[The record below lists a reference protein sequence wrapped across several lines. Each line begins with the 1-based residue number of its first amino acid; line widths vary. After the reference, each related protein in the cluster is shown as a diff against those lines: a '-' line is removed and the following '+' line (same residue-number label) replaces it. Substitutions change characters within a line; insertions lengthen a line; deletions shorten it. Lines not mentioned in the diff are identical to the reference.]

1 MNKSIPQFKLNPM
14 IKRVLL
20 GFMLVG
26 LVVFIIGLFVA
37 PERVWANFLISEFYL
52 LSLGVGAGFFIASM
66 YVSNAGWGTAIR
78 RIPEAIT
85 SVLPIAGIGAL
96 LLYWGIHSLYEWSHY
111 AVVSKD
117 SILAEKQ
124 VWLNEFFFML
134 RLVVYFTIWI
144 WITIKIVNNSRKQD
158 YDDNIIYTKNNVR
171 NSAIFIVAGAITF
184 SLASFD
190 LLMSLQP
197 HWYST
202 VFGLL
207 SISGMITSTL
217 AVVTIILVFLRNNGY
232 KQIIT
237 KDHMVTMGTLMMSF
251 SLFWVYMWVSQ
262 HMLIW
267 YANIPEETSYYTFRH
282 FGGWGSLSFVNLMLN
297 WAVPFLIL
305 LPRAFKLNDKIIL
318 YASIIL
324 VIGHWLDLYIII
336 MPTSMG
342 DTPQLGIWEIALFAG
357 SIALVFWVVASRLSK
372 ESIVPKNDPYL
383 VESLPKLNE
392 LKFEAD

>member
-20 GFMLVG
+20 GVMLIG

-37 PERVWANFLISEFYL
+37 PERVWTNFLLSEFYL
-52 LSLGVGAGFFIASM
+52 LSLGVGAGLFIASM

-78 RIPEAIT
+78 RIPEALT

-111 AVVSKD
+111 SVVSKD

-124 VWLNEFFFML
+124 DWLNEFFFML

-144 WITIKIVNNSRKQD
+144 WITVKIVHNSRKQD
-158 YDDNIIYTKNNVR
+158 GDDNIIYTKNNVR
-171 NSAIFIVAGAITF
+171 NSAIFLVVGAITF

-251 SLFWVYMWVSQ
+251 SIFWVYMWVSQ

-282 FGGWGSLSFVNLMLN
+282 FGGWGSLSFVNLILN
-297 WAVPFLIL
+297 WVIPFLVL

-342 DTPQLGIWEIALFAG
+342 DTPQLGVWEIALFAG
-357 SIALVFWVVASRLSK
+357 TIALVFWVVASSLSK
-372 ESIVPKNDPYL
+372 VSIVPKNDPYL

-392 LKFEAD
+392 LKFESD

>member
-171 NSAIFIVAGAITF
+171 NSAIFLVVGAITF

-232 KQIIT
+232 KLIIT

-282 FGGWGSLSFVNLMLN
+282 FGGWGSLSFVNLLLN
-297 WAVPFLIL
+297 WVIPFLVL